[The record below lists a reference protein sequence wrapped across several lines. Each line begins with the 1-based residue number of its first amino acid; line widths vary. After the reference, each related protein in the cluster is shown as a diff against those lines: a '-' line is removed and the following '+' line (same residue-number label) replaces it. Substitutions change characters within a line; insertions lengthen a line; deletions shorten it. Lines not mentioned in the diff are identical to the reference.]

1 METINPKDIVKLDMK
16 DIAFITL
23 KNNNMIMV
31 DDSAPEKFSEID
43 NKTKDNIQNNKF
55 LKILISKNI
64 NFYFKGRENR
74 NISNLKKT
82 NSNSKVIH
90 NQNILKNDFNII
102 SKISKN
108 ISFSFNQNNK
118 KEKGMEIPKNKEEKK
133 VNSTVKGKSRN
144 FLNEINSLFGDKDN
158 QQNTNNTVS
167 LSIIADLNKRYN
179 STQKEFNSLV
189 QQLKLKKNKYSS
201 SIKDKALYQK
211 YYEIYK
217 NKERNKIIKN
227 INFNRIKHYEESAKE
242 DYIKEKGKDIFDK
255 NIIKNFKTNTIDYS
269 DNNNTLHFGINDS
282 LRTSTTS
289 FYKQKTRSSSDIKIT
304 NYKLNSGRIGYS
316 STLICPLNIFQ
327 SKLNS

>member
-1 METINPKDIVKLDMK
+1 METINPKDIVKLDMN

-31 DDSAPEKFSEID
+31 DESAPEKFSETD
-43 NKTKDNIQNNKF
+43 NKTKDNIKNNKF
-55 LKILISKNI
+55 LKILISKNM
-64 NFYFKGRENR
+64 NFFYKGKESK
-74 NISNLKKT
+74 NILNLKKT
-82 NSNSKVIH
+82 NSNNKITN
-90 NQNILKNDFNII
+90 NQNILKNDFNLI
-102 SKISKN
+102 SKVSKN

-118 KEKGMEIPKNKEEKK
+118 KGKTINLPIKKEEEK
-133 VNSTVKGKSRN
+133 VNITTKEKSRN
-144 FLNEINSLFGDKDN
+144 FSNEMYSLFGEKDN
-158 QQNTNNTVS
+158 QQNSNNIVS
-167 LSIIADLNKRYN
+167 LSIIADLNKRFN

-201 SIKDKALYQK
+201 SIKDRALYQK
-211 YYEIYK
+211 YYELYK

-227 INFNRIKHYEESAKE
+227 LNYNRIKHYEETAKE
-242 DYIKEKGKDIFDK
+242 DYIKEKGKDIFNK
-255 NIIKNFKTNTIDYS
+255 NITKIFKTNTIDYS
-269 DNNNTLHFGINDS
+269 GNNNTLHLGINDS

-289 FYKQKTRSSSDIKIT
+289 FYKPKTRSSSDIKIT